1 MEIGVNMNC
10 ETQLKT
16 TGFDFEEFILE
27 KIRERFRDDVIFKK
41 PTRIKD
47 INFFL
52 SHAKPLTKE
61 ETKAVLVLLA
71 RRGDVEFIS
80 HNKVLIKK

>member
-1 MEIGVNMNC
+1 MNC
-10 ETQLKT
+10 LEQDKN
-16 TGFDFEEFILE
+16 TGFDFEEFILGKIKE
-27 KIRERFRDDVIFKK
+27 KFKTNVIYQK
-41 PTRIKD
+41 PVRIKD

-71 RRGDVEFIS
+71 QSGEVEFVNK
-80 HNKVLIKK
+80 NKVVIKR